1 MAFVT
6 TLVRVLLGGVFV
18 AIGILHFI
26 RPAAFTSIV
35 PPYLPFPLALVY
47 LSGAAEITLG
57 ALLLFAKTRRVA
69 AWGLI
74 ALLVAVFP
82 ANVHMWLHP
91 EQFLGLSP
99 VALLIRLPLQLVL
112 VALVYW
118 VGLAGRVRP
127 ASRAGTVGAAWR

>member
-1 MAFVT
+1 MALLKAVI
-6 TLVRVLLGGVFV
+6 RVLLGGALV

-47 LSGAAEITLG
+47 ISGAAEIALG
-57 ALLLFAKTRRVA
+57 ALLQFAATRRLA

-74 ALLVAVFP
+74 ALLIAVFP

-91 EQFLGLSP
+91 EQFPNLSQT
-99 VALLIRLPLQLVL
+99 ALLIRLPLQLVL
-112 VALVYW
+112 IAMVYW
-118 VGLAGRVRP
+118 VGLARGH
-127 ASRAGTVGAAWR
+127 SR